1 MNRVLFSFFFFLFS
15 FVLAAEG
22 GKVGMTFLKIGVDA
36 RAAAMGNAYTALA
49 NDASASYW
57 NPAGLAMAD
66 HHSILFMHN
75 AWLLDINH
83 EFVAAQLVRGTHN
96 FALSVNMISVPNIEI
111 RQGPSENP
119 DGTSTATNLYLS
131 GAYARKVAENWLVGI
146 QLKFLSEKYYMIQAE
161 GYAVDLGIIRQNIV
175 PNLNVAATVQN
186 IGKMNKLHSIATD
199 LPVIARLGSA
209 YTIPYKILDH
219 NPIAAADVMVVY
231 QDVTQVN
238 IGSEVPLGSYLAIRL
253 GYVIGSESYRFTTG
267 AGILYDRYRFSYAF
281 VPYKYDLGNTHR
293 ISLMILF

>member
-1 MNRVLFSFFFFLFS
+1 M
-15 FVLAAEG
+15 A
-22 GKVGMTFLKIGVDA
+22 FLKIGVDA

-57 NPAGLAMAD
+57 NPAGLAMAEN
-66 HHSILFMHN
+66 HSILFMHN

-83 EFVAAQLVRGTHN
+83 EFVAAQLLHGKHN
-96 FALSVNMISVPNIEI
+96 LAFSVNMIAVPDIEI

-131 GAYARKVAENWLVGI
+131 GAYAREIRENWLVGV

-161 GYAVDLGIIRQNIV
+161 GYALDLGIIRRHIL
-175 PNLNVAATVQN
+175 PNLTVAATVQN
-186 IGKMNKLHSIATD
+186 IGKMSKLQNVSTE
-199 LPVIARLGSA
+199 LPLIARLGAA
-209 YTIPYKILDH
+209 YIMPFTVLEQNPTAALDM
-219 NPIAAADVMVVY
+219 MVVF

-238 IGSEVPLGSYLAIRL
+238 VGTEIPLGSYLALRL

-267 AGILYDRYRFSYAF
+267 AGISYDRYRFAYAF
-281 VPYKYDLGNTHR
+281 VPYQYDLGNTHR